1 MEGTSMPSPD
11 LPPGFR
17 FHPTD
22 EELITHYL
30 KPKVLSSSPSPI
42 ASLITDT
49 DLYKFNP
56 WDLPGKA
63 SFRQEEWFFFSPRD
77 RKYPN
82 GDRPNRAAGCGYWK
96 ATGTDKPILSS
107 CGSMCLGVKKA
118 LVFYKGKPSKGLKT
132 DWVMDEYRL
141 LDDAARS
148 PRVKGSMR
156 LDDWVL
162 CRVRRKHTPTSQMRV
177 EHMHEN
183 SLNSGSSPPMLL
195 QDHYTLED
203 QAGKKRDHEMLFE
216 GCHDNQL
223 LEFLMGSPDQST
235 AGSSSTNY
243 GMYCDTN
250 ITDHRHQE
258 ITPKLSEVM
267 MADHDHNMDQTNM
280 VNSSL
285 QTMLESIKR
294 TLSIGALDELHA
306 SSVVPPLKR
315 QASSDY
321 HANIDDDQFSP

>member
-1 MEGTSMPSPD
+1 MEGTSMRSPD

-22 EELITHYL
+22 EELITYYL
-30 KPKVLSSSPSPI
+30 KPKVLSSSSNPI
-42 ASLITDT
+42 VSLITDI

-63 SFRQEEWFFFSPRD
+63 LFGQEEWFFFSPRD

-82 GDRPNRAAGCGYWK
+82 GDRPNRVAGCGYWK

-107 CGSMCLGVKKA
+107 CSSMCLGVKKA

-141 LDDAARS
+141 LDDVARS

-162 CRVRRKHTPTSQMRV
+162 CRVRRKFTPTSQMRD
-177 EHMHEN
+177 HKHEN

-195 QDHYTLED
+195 QDHYKLED
-203 QAGKKRDHEMLFE
+203 QARKKRDHEMLFE

-223 LEFLMGSPDQST
+223 LTYLGSPDQST
-235 AGSSSTNY
+235 AGTSSTNY
-243 GMYCDTN
+243 GMYRDTSI
-250 ITDHRHQE
+250 ITDHHQE
-258 ITPKLSEVM
+258 ITPKFSEVMM
-267 MADHDHNMDQTNM
+267 MADHDHDNMAQTNM
-280 VNSSL
+280 VNSSF

-321 HANIDDDQFSP
+321 HAKIDDDQFSP